1 MKVDRRSFLGLGLG
15 AVAGAAVS
23 PAGMKLTDDSSIMT
37 QNWFGLLPVPIDGE
51 ITFDNSVCSLCKGS
65 CGITVKK
72 VAGRAIKIEGQDDH
86 PINKGGICLHGIAGL
101 QYLYDPSRIKSPLQK
116 IGDRFEK
123 ISWDDAVSHIAEKLT
138 AIKDQQKPE
147 SIACIS
153 GNDEGSVSELF
164 KRFLKVF
171 GSNNFYSM
179 ASMDTTW
186 ETTASK
192 MHGKSNTLSFDIE
205 NSSFILS
212 FGSGFIEG
220 WGSPVHCFKT
230 NAARK
235 KKNVNLY
242 QIEPRLSNT
251 AAGADKWIPIKPG
264 TEADLA
270 LGLCNIIINEEIYD
284 ITSISKSNSSFQAFS
299 KMVAKDYTPEKVA
312 ETTGIDLALIKQI
325 AHKFAWADKPIAI
338 AGKGR
343 GDTAGDTKEFAAV
356 HALNCLAGNINK
368 KGGTWV
374 SRKNN
379 YLKFPLAKM
388 DSIAKN
394 GFSKPR
400 YTSFETL
407 IDKVAQSSDSDI
419 QALFV
424 LNSNPCYTMRDS
436 DKVIKAFENIPFK
449 VSFSSFMDET
459 AKKAD
464 IILPTHMFLERYE
477 DIPSPSAGITKKT
490 VGLSRPLVKPIFDT
504 NNAGDAILM
513 IAKALKGNVAEN
525 FPWSNYKKC
534 LESVTK
540 DIWSSLSD
548 KGFVVLT
555 DKPSYLKPSTD
566 FFHVTNNLKSVEAQG
581 DKKSF
586 PLTLISIDN
595 VRIAGGEIASSPFA
609 IKTVSDK
616 VIKGTDILVELNP
629 ETAAKARL
637 AHGDKAKIT
646 TPVGSALV
654 KVNVFE
660 GIMPG
665 LIGMA
670 QGLGRTLDNKYVAD
684 KGVNINK
691 LIAPVIEPGSG
702 QDAAWGIAASISK
715 V

>member
-23 PAGMKLTDDSSIMT
+23 PAGMKLTDDSSIMS
-37 QNWFGLLPVPIDGE
+37 QNWFGWLPVPKDGE
-51 ITFDNSVCSLCKGS
+51 ITFENSVCSLCKGS
-65 CGITVKK
+65 CGISVKK
-72 VAGRAIKIEGQDDH
+72 VAGRAIKIEGQDNH
-86 PINKGGICLHGIAGL
+86 PINNGGICLHGIAGL
-101 QYLYDPSRIKSPLQK
+101 QYLYDPSRIKFPMK
-116 IGDRFEK
+116 KNGKKFEK
-123 ISWDDAVSHIAEKLT
+123 ISWEDAVSHIAEKLT
-138 AIKDQQKPE
+138 SIKDQQNPE
-147 SIACIS
+147 TIACIS
-153 GNDEGSVSELF
+153 GNNEGSVSELF

-186 ETTASK
+186 EATASK
-192 MHGKSNTLSFDIE
+192 MHGKSNSLSFDID

-235 KKNVNLY
+235 KKNVQLY
-242 QIEPRLSNT
+242 QVEPRLSNT

-270 LGLCNIIINEEIYD
+270 LGLCNIIIKEEIYD
-284 ITSISKSNSSFQAFS
+284 ISYISKSDSGFQAFS
-299 KMVAKDYTPEKVA
+299 KMLARKYTPEKVA
-312 ETTGIDLALIKQI
+312 ETTGIDLSLIQQL

-343 GDTAGDTKEFAAV
+343 GDSAGDTKEFAAV
-356 HALNCLAGNINK
+356 HALNCLTGNINK
-368 KGGTWV
+368 KGGVWV
-374 SRKNN
+374 SRKKN
-379 YLKFPLAKM
+379 YLKFPYANLDNTAK
-388 DSIAKN
+388 K
-394 GFSKPR
+394 GFAKPR
-400 YTSFETL
+400 HTSFESF
-407 IDKVAQSSDSDI
+407 IAKVAQSSTSDV
-419 QALFV
+419 QALFI
-424 LNSNPCYTMRDS
+424 LDANPCYTMHDS
-436 DKVIKAFENIPFK
+436 DKVIKAFEKIPFK

-459 AKKAD
+459 AKHAD

-477 DIPSPSAGITKKT
+477 DIPSVSAGIARKT
-490 VGLSRPLVKPIFDT
+490 VSLSRPVVKPIFDT

-513 IAKALKGNVAEN
+513 IAKALNENIADN
-525 FPWSNYKKC
+525 FPWNNYEKC
-534 LESVTK
+534 LESVTGN
-540 DIWSSLSD
+540 IWSSLSD
-548 KGFVVLT
+548 KGFVVLNN
-555 DKPSYLKPSTD
+555 KPSHLKPSTD
-566 FFHVTNNLKSVEAQG
+566 FSILTNNLKSVEAQG

-595 VRIAGGEIASSPFA
+595 VRIAGGVIASSPFA
-609 IKTVSDK
+609 NKTVSDK
-616 VIKGTDILVELNP
+616 VIKGTDVLVELNP
-629 ETAAKARL
+629 ETAKKARL
-637 AHGDKAKIT
+637 GQGDKAKIT
-646 TPVGSALV
+646 TPVGSAIV
-654 KVNVFE
+654 KINVFE

-670 QGLGRTLDNKYVAD
+670 QGLGRTLDNEYVAD

-691 LIAPVIEPGSG
+691 LIAPVIEPSSG